1 MILLHLYRDVTPLE
15 NLSNELL
22 HMIFPYLTI
31 FDIYHAFY
39 ALNSAFNSLI
49 KGEQLDFYLTEKM
62 PLQYGMFAVEHIL
75 PNLGKEKLRTIEIN
89 HNTLFCHL
97 IKLNSSFSYIS
108 LHTIYLKTSH

>member
-1 MILLHLYRDVTPLE
+1 MPLLHLYRDVTPLK

-22 HMIFPYLTI
+22 HMIFRYLTI
-31 FDIYHAFY
+31 FHIYHAFY

-49 KGEQLDFYLTEKM
+49 KSEQLDFYLTEKM
-62 PLQYGMFAVEHIL
+62 PLKYAMFAVEHIL
-75 PNLGKEKLRTIEIN
+75 LNLGKEKRRTIEIN

-108 LHTIYLKTSH
+108 LHTIH

>member
-1 MILLHLYRDVTPLE
+1 MPLLHLYRDVTPLE

-22 HMIFPYLTI
+22 HMIFQYLTI

-39 ALNSAFNSLI
+39 ALNSSFNSLI

-62 PLQYGMFAVEHIL
+62 PLKYAMFAVEHIL
-75 PNLGKEKLRTIEIN
+75 LNLGKEKRRTIEIN
-89 HNTLFCHL
+89 HNTLFWHL

-108 LHTIYLKTSH
+108 LHTIH

>member
-1 MILLHLYRDVTPLE
+1 MPVFQLHCNVTRLE
-15 NLSNELL
+15 NLPYELL
-22 HMIFPYLTI
+22 RMIFQYLTI

-39 ALNSAFNSLI
+39 DLNSAFNSLI
-49 KGEQLDFYLTEKM
+49 KGEQLDFYLPEKM
-62 PLQYGMFAVEHIL
+62 LLKYAMFAVEHIL
-75 PNLGKEKLRTIEIN
+75 LNLGKEKLRTIEIN